1 MRWPFGRTRGDEETA
16 LTAWTER
23 VRGVREHIPSRPR
36 PDSLYMTLWTFLFGV
51 ILTAG
56 LMAAAAYGFLVL
68 FGFLVNPFFRM
79 LALPMLLMVFIL
91 TLAAGMGRS
100 KLKPMD
106 DLVHAM
112 HAVSNGDFSVRVD
125 AEDVPGDMGE
135 LVSSFNDMATELG
148 GLELFRKD
156 FINNF
161 SHEFKT
167 PIVSIRGFAKQLER
181 DDLTDEQRRDYLN
194 IIVTESDRLANMASN
209 VLLLSKLENQTIVTD
224 RTPYALDEQLRRCIL
239 LLEKQWSEKALE
251 LDLDLDEVEFLGNE
265 EMVSHIWVNLL
276 GNAIKFS
283 PRGAPLT
290 VRLRREGD
298 WAVALIRDAGE
309 GMDEAT
315 RSRIFEKFYQGDTA
329 RAAAGNGLGLS
340 LVKRIVDLCG
350 GTVEVDSAPGR
361 GSSFT
366 VRLPLEKE

>member
-1 MRWPFGRTRGDEETA
+1 MKRLFRRRDCADLPARADEAPRRSWRWDLR
-16 LTAWTER
+16 
-23 VRGVREHIPSRPR
+23 RE
-36 PDSLYMTLWTFLFGV
+36 SLYMTLWTFLCGV

-56 LMAAAAYGFLVL
+56 LMAAAAYGFLVFFGLLANPL
-68 FGFLVNPFFRM
+68 FRT
-79 LALPMLLMVFIL
+79 LAMPMLLMVFIL

-100 KLKPMD
+100 KLRPMD
-106 DLVHAM
+106 DLVRAM
-112 HAVSNGDFSVRVD
+112 QAVSRGDFSVRVD

-135 LVSSFNDMATELG
+135 LASSFNDMATELG

-181 DDLTDEQRRDYLN
+181 DDLTEAQRREYLD

-224 RTPYALDEQLRRCIL
+224 REDYPLDEQLRRCVL

-251 LDLDLDEVEFLGNE
+251 PDIDLEAVTYRGNE
-265 EMVSHIWVNLL
+265 EMMNHVWVNLL
-276 GNAIKFS
+276 NNAIKFS
-283 PRGAPLT
+283 PQGGTLT
-290 VRLRREGD
+290 VRLVREGD
-298 WAVALIRDAGE
+298 AAVCSVGDQGP
-309 GMDEAT
+309 GMDPDT
-315 RSRIFEKFYQGDTA
+315 RRRIFEKFYQGDTA
-329 RAAAGNGLGLS
+329 HATEGNGLGLS

-350 GTVEVDSAPGR
+350 GSVDVESAPGE
-361 GSSFT
+361 GSTFT
-366 VRLPLEKE
+366 VRLPLN